1 MIQLFQFP
9 GYWGLSSASP
19 FCIKMETYLKLAGIP
34 YKSVVSYNLKKA
46 PKGKLPYI
54 IDGDK
59 KIADSTLIIQYLK
72 AHNTLDL
79 DKDLTPEQIALA
91 TSIQRL
97 CEEHLYWIMVYERW
111 VVDSGWKVIKPVFF
125 SKLPKWLQLFAP
137 NLIRKKLKNACFTQ
151 GIGRFTDEER
161 FFLGKQDIDT
171 IVTLLGSKPY
181 FFGDKPTTIDATLY
195 GFITP
200 LLNTPIDF
208 PLRTYAN
215 QIKTLTDY
223 DQRMKKLL

>member
-19 FCIKMETYLKLAGIP
+19 FCIKMETYLKLANIP
-34 YKSVVSYNLKKA
+34 YKSVVSYHLKKA

-54 IDGDK
+54 IDGEK

-72 AHNTLDL
+72 SHNTVNL

-91 TSIQRL
+91 TTIQRL
-97 CEEHLYWIMVYERW
+97 CEEHLFWILMYERW
-111 VVDSGWKVIKPVFF
+111 IPESGWKVIGPIFF
-125 SKLPKWLQLFAP
+125 SKLPIILKLFVP
-137 NLIRKKLKNACFTQ
+137 TIIRKKIKRACYEQ

-161 FFLGKQDIDT
+161 FFLGKQDIDA
-171 IVTLLGSKPY
+171 IVTLLGTKPF

-200 LLNTPIDF
+200 ILNTPIDF
-208 PLRTYAN
+208 PLRDYAKK
-215 QIKTLTDY
+215 IKALTDY